1 MALIVKDR
9 VKEETSTTGTGTL
22 TLAGAS
28 TGFSSFADIGDGNTT
43 YYAISSSGSSEWE
56 VGIGTYTASGT
67 TLSRDTV
74 LASSNSGSLVTLSAG
89 TKDVFC
95 TYPSQLTQTTN
106 SYTGAATLT
115 ARENALAD
123 TSAGV
128 FTLTLPASPNEGDF
142 VIVSDAAAAFNT
154 NNLTIGRNGNTIQ
167 GSATDL
173 VCDID
178 QVSITLR
185 YTGGDWRVYATIGA
199 VDGTAVTLT
208 GTQTLTNKTLTNPTI
223 NNYTEGTVAI
233 GTVTTSHTFSLTNGT
248 LQTATLTASTA
259 CTFTMPTATSG
270 KSFILI
276 LNQAASTGNGTATF
290 TGVYWA
296 GGTAPTITAAAG
308 SIDMLSFVSDGTNWY
323 GSAVQDMS

>member
-9 VKEETSTTGTGTL
+9 VKETTTTTGTGTL

-43 YYAISSSGSSEWE
+43 YYAISSTGSEWE

-74 LASSNSGSLVTLSAG
+74 LASSNSGSLVNLSAG
-89 TKDVFC
+89 SKDVFC

-123 TSAGV
+123 TSGGV

-185 YTGGDWRVYATIGA
+185 YTSGDWRVYATVGA
-199 VDGTAVTLT
+199 TDGSVVTVTA
-208 GTQTLTNKTLTNPTI
+208 TQTLTNKTLTNPTI

-248 LQTATLTASTA
+248 LHTATLTASTG

-276 LNQAASTGNGTATF
+276 LRQPAVTGNGTATF

-323 GSAVQDMS
+323 GNANQDLQ

>member
-1 MALIVKDR
+1 MTLIVKDR
-9 VKEETSTTGTGTL
+9 VKETTTTTGTGTL

-43 YYAISSSGSSEWE
+43 YYAISSTGSEWE

-123 TSAGV
+123 TSGGI

-185 YTGGDWRVYATIGA
+185 YTGGDWRVYATVGA
-199 VDGTAVTLT
+199 TDGSVVTLN
-208 GTQTLTNKTLTNPTI
+208 GTQILSNKTLANPTI

-248 LQTATLTASTA
+248 LHTATLTASTG

-276 LNQAASTGNGTATF
+276 LRQPAVTGNGTATF

-323 GSAVQDMS
+323 GNANQDLQ

>member
-9 VKEETSTTGTGTL
+9 VKETTTTTGTGTL

-43 YYAISSSGSSEWE
+43 YYAISSTGSEWE

-123 TSAGV
+123 TSGGI

-185 YTGGDWRVYATIGA
+185 YTGGDWRVYATVGA
-199 VDGTAVTLT
+199 TDGSVVTLN
-208 GTQTLTNKTLTNPTI
+208 GTQILSNKTLANPTI

-248 LQTATLTASTA
+248 LHTATLTASTG

-276 LNQAASTGNGTATF
+276 LRQPAVTGNGTATF

-323 GSAVQDMS
+323 GNANQDLQ